1 MTSANSSANQ
11 ALDPAPSEPLERFLG
26 SFTETTV
33 VFRYLDL
40 LAERTQALD
49 QRIGLNE
56 LNQLRRENK
65 HLREQVKKRT
75 TASLDLLTLYL
86 PIIYHNFWNTVRPDE
101 LAMLAGSSQVP
112 MIPSPYHEPDG
123 ALVSSMKQRF
133 LHLTEEARTS
143 VVAFC
148 HQLPYQLKVRRS
160 MQMLL
165 ETSA

>member
-40 LAERTQALD
+40 LAERTQALE

-86 PIIYHNFWNTVRPDE
+86 PIIYHNFWNTVRPEE
-101 LAMLAGSSQVP
+101 LAMLAGSTHIPV
-112 MIPSPYHEPDG
+112 IPSPYHEPDG
-123 ALVSSMKQRF
+123 WQVLDMKQRF
-133 LHLTEEARTS
+133 LQLNDQDRAS
-143 VVAFC
+143 NVAFC

>member
-11 ALDPAPSEPLERFLG
+11 ALDPAPSEALERFLG

-40 LAERTQALD
+40 LAERTQALE

-65 HLREQVKKRT
+65 HLREQVEKRT

-86 PIIYHNFWNTVRPDE
+86 PIIYRNFWNTVRPEE
-101 LAMLAGSSQVP
+101 LAMLAGSTHIPV
-112 MIPSPYHEPDG
+112 IPSPYHEPDG
-123 ALVSSMKQRF
+123 WQVLDMKQRF
-133 LHLTEEARTS
+133 LQLNDQDRAS
-143 VVAFC
+143 IVAFC

>member
-1 MTSANSSANQ
+1 MTSANPSAQ
-11 ALDPAPSEPLERFLG
+11 QTLDSAPSEQLERFLG
-26 SFTETTV
+26 SFTETAV

-40 LAERTQALD
+40 LAERTQALE

-56 LNQLRRENK
+56 LNQLRQENK
-65 HLREQVKKRT
+65 QLRERKKRA
-75 TASLDLLTLYL
+75 TASMDLLSLYL

-148 HQLPYQLKVRRS
+148 HQLPYQLTVRRS
-160 MQMLL
+160 MQSLL

>member
-11 ALDPAPSEPLERFLG
+11 ALDPAPSEALEQFLG

-40 LAERTQALD
+40 LAERTQALE

-101 LAMLAGSSQVP
+101 LAMLAGSTHIPV
-112 MIPSPYHEPDG
+112 IPSPYHEPDG
-123 ALVSSMKQRF
+123 WQVLDMKQRF
-133 LHLTEEARTS
+133 LQLNDQDRAS
-143 VVAFC
+143 IVAFC

>member
-1 MTSANSSANQ
+1 
-11 ALDPAPSEPLERFLG
+11 LERFLG

-40 LAERTQALD
+40 LAERTQALE

-75 TASLDLLTLYL
+75 TASLDLLILYL

-101 LAMLAGSSQVP
+101 LAMLAGSPQIPV
-112 MIPSPYHEPDG
+112 IPSPYHEPDG
-123 ALVSSMKQRF
+123 WLVLSMKQRF
-133 LHLTEEARTS
+133 LQLTEEARAS

-148 HQLPYQLKVRRS
+148 HQLPYQLTVRRS
-160 MQMLL
+160 MQSLL